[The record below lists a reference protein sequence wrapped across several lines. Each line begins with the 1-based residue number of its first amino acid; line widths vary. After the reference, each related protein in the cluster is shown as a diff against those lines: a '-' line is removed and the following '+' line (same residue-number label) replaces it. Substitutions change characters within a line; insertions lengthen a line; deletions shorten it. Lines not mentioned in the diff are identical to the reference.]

1 MLRRVVGSVNDGRVR
16 KSGRFGS
23 IRKSEV
29 VDLEGVGVNSNCT
42 RCRLEIAEAEKRQP
56 ARQAILRMAKSS
68 FFGLHGAVFRLRDLS
83 ESLWHSSG

>member
-29 VDLEGVGVNSNCT
+29 VDLVELAVISNCT
-42 RCRLEIAEAEKRQP
+42 KCRLEIA
-56 ARQAILRMAKSS
+56 
-68 FFGLHGAVFRLRDLS
+68 GASANV
-83 ESLWHSSG
+83 E